1 MTLHRRQKLK
11 RETTVAGPS
20 EDNGPLKKDTTSL
33 RRRIRRSGFV
43 RAVRN
48 NPIAT
53 LGLVIV
59 FGFLIVALF
68 PSAFTDYD
76 PVKLNLPDKFLPP
89 SREHPFG
96 TDQMGRDIY
105 SRVVYG
111 ASITLRN
118 VVVVLMITTTAGYL
132 VGATA
137 GYFGGRVDELLMRVV
152 DVFLI
157 FPTLILALAINAVL
171 GGGLV
176 QTMVAVGISWWA
188 SYARLIRGQILSV
201 KYEEYVTAAQ
211 SIGAGPYRVLGR
223 HLLPNCFTPVIV
235 TITLDVGFIALTT
248 ASLSFLGLGAPSPIP
263 EWGRMV
269 SEGRAYLLDQWW
281 ASTFPGL
288 ALFLFVVG
296 FNLLGEIVRD
306 WLDPSTINS

>member
-1 MTLHRRQKLK
+1 LSGHS
-11 RETTVAGPS
+11 TV
-20 EDNGPLKKDTTSL
+20 SL
-33 RRRIRRSGFV
+33 RRRTWRSNFA

-48 NPIAT
+48 NPVAA

-59 FGFLIVALF
+59 FGFLLIALF
-68 PSAFTDYD
+68 PGAFTSYD
-76 PVKLNLPDKFLPP
+76 PTKLNLPEKFVPP

-118 VVVVLMITTTAGYL
+118 VIVVLAIVTSTGYV

-137 GYFGGRVDELLMRVV
+137 GYFGGKVDEFLMRIV

-157 FPTLILALAINAVL
+157 FPTLILALAVNAVL

-176 QTMVAVGISWWA
+176 QTMVAVGVSWWA

-201 KYEEYVTAAQ
+201 KYDEYVTAARA
-211 SIGAGPYRVLGR
+211 IGARPYRVLGR
-223 HLLPNCFTPVIV
+223 HILPNCFTPVIV
-235 TITLDVGFIALTT
+235 TITLDVGFIALAT
-248 ASLSFLGLGAPSPIP
+248 AGLSFLGLGAPSPTP

-281 ASTFPGL
+281 ATTFPGL
-288 ALFLFVVG
+288 ALFLVVVG

-306 WLDPSTINS
+306 WLDPSGINR